1 MKTSRQMNKY
11 LKSKKKKKKK
21 IERKVVLLK
30 CMYTISGF
38 LANVSVITPEKKY
51 FIYLN
56 ESPLKMMKIAFHFTL
71 NALFVLKIF
80 KFFS

>member
-1 MKTSRQMNKY
+1 
-11 LKSKKKKKKK
+11 
-21 IERKVVLLK
+21 
-30 CMYTISGF
+30 MYTISGF

-80 KFFS
+80 KFLSWIFGHLEKTAWLER